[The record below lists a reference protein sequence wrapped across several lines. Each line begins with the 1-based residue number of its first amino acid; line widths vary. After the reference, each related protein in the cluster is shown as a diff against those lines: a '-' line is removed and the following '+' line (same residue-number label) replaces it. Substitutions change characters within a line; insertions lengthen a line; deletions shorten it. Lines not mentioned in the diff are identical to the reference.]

1 MSTVMISGASRGI
14 GKATALKFANLGY
27 NVVVCYNDSKQQAE
41 DLVNEIKKISNAI
54 AVKVDVSDYSQ
65 VDDAYNS
72 AKKYFGNI
80 DVVVCN
86 AGIAQTA
93 MYIDTTKQDFDL
105 LVGTNLAGVYNL
117 SRVALPDM
125 VFRKKGAIVMT
136 SSIWGL
142 EGASMEALYS
152 MTKHGVVGLAKSLA
166 LEYADCGIT
175 VNAICPGMTDTDMV
189 KGYSDEDM
197 REILADIP
205 SGRINTPQEVA
216 ESIVWLATNSHIT
229 GQVLTINGGIN

>member
-14 GKATALKFANLGY
+14 GKATALQFANLGY

-54 AVKVDVSDYSQ
+54 AVQVEVSDYSQ
-65 VDDAYNS
+65 VENAYAT

-93 MYIDTTKQDFDL
+93 MYIDTTKQDFDT

-125 VFRKKGAIVMT
+125 VYRKKGSIVMV

-142 EGASMEALYS
+142 EGASMEAIYS

-175 VNAICPGMTDTDMV
+175 VNVVCPGMTDTDMV

-216 ESIVWLATNSHIT
+216 SAIVSLATNNIT